1 MWSMFFHITCN
12 KRLKLLIVDY
22 LHNDVVDGDV
32 DEFDKES
39 NEAHD
44 GESNCCCHGNLLEL

>member
-1 MWSMFFHITCN
+1 MNYTGNCV
-12 KRLKLLIVDY
+12 LVDY

-39 NEAHD
+39 NEAHN
-44 GESNCCCHGNLLEL
+44 GKSNRCCHGNLLEF

>member
-1 MWSMFFHITCN
+1 MFFHITCN
-12 KRLKLLIVDY
+12 KRLKLLIVYY

-44 GESNCCCHGNLLEL
+44 GKSNCCCHGNLLEF